1 MGHLR
6 RRRVVPKDAR
16 RGFGHSEEGRPRY
29 GKAAPRAEGKDSTAF
44 DGGEGQE
51 AEEFDKVGDQEVAGV
66 EEAAPLPSR
75 VGGLPPAS
83 PTAGGEEAPRG
94 SADHDDERR
103 PLV

>member
-1 MGHLR
+1 MRVAAGQR
-6 RRRVVPKDAR
+6 RRALVGQTA
-16 RGFGHSEEGRPRY
+16 GEENPL
-29 GKAAPRAEGKDSTAF
+29 AAPRAEGKDSTAF

>member
-1 MGHLR
+1 MRVAAGQR
-6 RRRVVPKDAR
+6 RRALVGQTA
-16 RGFGHSEEGRPRY
+16 GEENPL
-29 GKAAPRAEGKDSTAF
+29 AAPRAEGKDSTAF
-44 DGGEGQE
+44 DEGEGQKAEE

-75 VGGLPPAS
+75 GGGLPPAS